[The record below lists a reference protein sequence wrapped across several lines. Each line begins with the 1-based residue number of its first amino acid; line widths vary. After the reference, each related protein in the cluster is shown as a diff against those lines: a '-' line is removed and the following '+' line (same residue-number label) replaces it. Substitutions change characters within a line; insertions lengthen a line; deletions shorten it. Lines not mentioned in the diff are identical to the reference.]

1 MNPLSM
7 FSVPKTNYSKVNL
20 KSILKICDDNR
31 KKWILTIQ
39 LFGPNYSISLNS
51 IRKLENDQ
59 IQITNYN
66 YSVPTIRIFKYSN
79 SSNNS
84 DTL

>member
-7 FSVPKTNYSKVNL
+7 FSVPQTNYSKVNL

-39 LFGPNYSISLNS
+39 LLGPNYSNSLNS
-51 IRKLENDQ
+51 IQKLEND
-59 IQITNYN
+59 
-66 YSVPTIRIFKYSN
+66 
-79 SSNNS
+79 
-84 DTL
+84 